1 MVHKNIDIT
10 LMSIFTKFDFVPNY
24 QSIKANNFKRW
35 LHILERSFRFL
46 YSLLH
51 NHDTNI
57 YININIRLFFIY
69 VSPLFNTHCLI
80 LIFSCI

>member
-1 MVHKNIDIT
+1 MIHKNIDII
-10 LMSIFTKFDFVPNY
+10 LMSIFTKFDFVLIINALKPTTL
-24 QSIKANNFKRW
+24 KRW

-57 YININIRLFFIY
+57 YININIRLFLY
-69 VSPLFNTHCLI
+69 MSHHCLI
-80 LIFSCI
+80 LIV

>member
-24 QSIKANNFKRW
+24 QCIKANNFKRW
-35 LHILERSFRFL
+35 LHIFERSFRFL

>member
-10 LMSIFTKFDFVPNY
+10 LMSIFIKFDFVPNY
-24 QSIKANNFKRW
+24 KCIKATLKRW
-35 LHILERSFRFL
+35 LHNLERSFRFL